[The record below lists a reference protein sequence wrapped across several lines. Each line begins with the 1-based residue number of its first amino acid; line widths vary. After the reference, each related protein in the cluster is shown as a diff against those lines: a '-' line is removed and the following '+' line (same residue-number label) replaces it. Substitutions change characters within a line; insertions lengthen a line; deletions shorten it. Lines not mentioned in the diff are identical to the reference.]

1 MNTYIK
7 KLLIY
12 SFLKY
17 PNFLKINVNF
27 NDADYW
33 PRENIPIITNL
44 KQKKL
49 FDQSIEKH
57 IINIKKRT
65 ILSNKIYCNAI

>member
-7 KLLIY
+7 KLLIF

-17 PNFLKINVNF
+17 PNFLKVNVNF
-27 NDADYW
+27 NDAAYW
-33 PRENIPIITNL
+33 PWENRSIITNL
-44 KQKKL
+44 KQKKPL
-49 FDQSIEKH
+49 NQPIETH

-65 ILSNKIYCNAI
+65 VLSNKTYNNAI